1 MDIRQRSPAS
11 LQAACMAACRD
22 RYDRKDELILRGFF
36 EAGNDQQTFLYAIE
50 KIEIDR
56 FRPLVYF
63 MKGKTKNPD
72 DKVVELIAWLIDF
85 KDRPYDRL
93 KNYSIA
99 CLPSQRPPIDKGIE
113 ATLPAPAGNENGLP
127 LYPKEPNEM
136 APNPISSGDD
146 IKRKKRKRFMLT
158 ITISIAFGMV
168 VFLTW
173 PYKPIKP
180 PKYPLTGN
188 EACMYWDEDHYQ
200 PVSCNQKIENVQVI
214 ALDTAILK
222 KAHKITRPDT
232 ITLNAIG
239 SVWYVKYRGELEYYT
254 DSGSHPLDPN
264 LRLKPITA
272 YMIRK
277 YIHPAP

>member
-1 MDIRQRSPAS
+1 
-11 LQAACMAACRD
+11 
-22 RYDRKDELILRGFF
+22 
-36 EAGNDQQTFLYAIE
+36 
-50 KIEIDR
+50 
-56 FRPLVYF
+56 
-63 MKGKTKNPD
+63 
-72 DKVVELIAWLIDF
+72 
-85 KDRPYDRL
+85 
-93 KNYSIA
+93 
-99 CLPSQRPPIDKGIE
+99 
-113 ATLPAPAGNENGLP
+113 
-127 LYPKEPNEM
+127 
-136 APNPISSGDD
+136 
-146 IKRKKRKRFMLT
+146 MLT